1 MAVYLARLDSEIRID
16 PLMTTRIVQFWCW
29 RPLGKLL
36 GARSNH
42 GLYCSEPRA
51 TLKGILPVDWGACR
65 FRSQGQIFS
74 DDRRV
79 ANVKMT
85 VAG

>member
-51 TLKGILPVDWGACR
+51 TLKGILPVNGGHAV
-65 FRSQGQIFS
+65 F
-74 DDRRV
+74 
-79 ANVKMT
+79 AVKIRYSVTIDGLRMLK
-85 VAG
+85 